1 MKACSTPQYI
11 ITNDLKGIRK
21 ANQLSQQKLAKSV
34 GADRQTI
41 IKIEKG
47 GSPELWLA
55 FAIARYFKMDIND
68 VFFCEIL

>member
-1 MKACSTPQYI
+1 MESCSIPQYI
-11 ITNDLKGIRK
+11 ITNNLKGIRK
-21 ANQLSQQKLAKSV
+21 ANRLSQQKLAKSV

-55 FAIARYFKMDIND
+55 FAIAKHFKLDIND
-68 VFFCEIL
+68 VFFCKVL